1 MKIEIPINL
10 NPADAIRR
18 CGYGLVND
26 PRAEQVSFSRRLG
39 QGIYPRF
46 HAYING
52 YEINLH
58 LDQKQASY
66 EGAHAHNG
74 EYDSE
79 PVTAEGERIAGLLG
93 SMSTQA
99 DQLFEEELEQA
110 EKEDEAK
117 EGFFSRLFK

>member
-79 PVTAEGERIAGLLG
+79 PVLAEGERIASLLA
-93 SMSTQA
+93 SLSTQA
-99 DQLFEEELEQA
+99 DQQVEEELEQT
-110 EKEDEAK
+110 EKEDDGGG
-117 EGFFSRLFK
+117 GFFSRLFR